1 MIKPTLFSKLKLA
14 TMAVSL
20 AFSGSLL
27 ASPVLQGTSDQEITD
42 IAKEAYIYSV
52 APTYSYQFLF
62 DEVFNKDS
70 NNYIGAFNT
79 FRHYQR
85 FNTPEDTMITPA
97 VDFFYSRAWL
107 DLRNGPIAITV
118 PKLTPDDRYYVLQAI
133 SLDHYNLDFFGT
145 RTGGQEGG
153 TVLYVGPNY
162 KGDIP
167 DGKYDRIVK
176 ADSDIIYMQ
185 LRVQTKDEQDAKSVI
200 KWQDQLS
207 IKDMQGSIA
216 SGKSAENQ
224 KNQFIEYTNRDES
237 IYTPKIYEY
246 LPFLLEHIS
255 LDLPNEQEMVK
266 RFAKI
271 GIEAGDEFD
280 LSEYD
285 KNEQQAI
292 KKGFK
297 QGVTAVNEALKNVR
311 TSVGVLGSKQEL
323 NFNYVNRATGAL
335 AGVFGNSPDEAM
347 YFGKQMD
354 VVKAGENYVLHF
366 PANAIP
372 PVKDKG
378 FWSITMYNYPDR
390 LLVDNELNRY
400 SLGDRSENMKFN
412 KDGSLD
418 IYMQSEAPSEDKM
431 GNWLPTPKEGPF
443 WYVIRLYIPEQ
454 AVISGDWKAPTPQ
467 LNK

>member
-70 NNYIGAFNT
+70 NNYIGTFNT

-97 VDFFYSRAWL
+97 VDFFYSRAQL

-167 DGKYDRIVK
+167 DGKYDRIEK

-185 LRVQTKDEQDAKSVI
+185 LRVQTKDEQDANNI
-200 KWQDQLS
+200 TPIDQSCL
-207 IKDMQGSIA
+207 A
-216 SGKSAENQ
+216 
-224 KNQFIEYTNRDES
+224 
-237 IYTPKIYEY
+237 
-246 LPFLLEHIS
+246 FLQLK
-255 LDLPNEQEMVK
+255 LDSP
-266 RFAKI
+266 
-271 GIEAGDEFD
+271 
-280 LSEYD
+280 
-285 KNEQQAI
+285 
-292 KKGFK
+292 
-297 QGVTAVNEALKNVR
+297 
-311 TSVGVLGSKQEL
+311 
-323 NFNYVNRATGAL
+323 YVHDSHT
-335 AGVFGNSPDEAM
+335 
-347 YFGKQMD
+347 D
-354 VVKAGENYVLHF
+354 V
-366 PANAIP
+366 
-372 PVKDKG
+372 
-378 FWSITMYNYPDR
+378 
-390 LLVDNELNRY
+390 
-400 SLGDRSENMKFN
+400 
-412 KDGSLD
+412 
-418 IYMQSEAPSEDKM
+418 
-431 GNWLPTPKEGPF
+431 
-443 WYVIRLYIPEQ
+443 
-454 AVISGDWKAPTPQ
+454 
-467 LNK
+467 